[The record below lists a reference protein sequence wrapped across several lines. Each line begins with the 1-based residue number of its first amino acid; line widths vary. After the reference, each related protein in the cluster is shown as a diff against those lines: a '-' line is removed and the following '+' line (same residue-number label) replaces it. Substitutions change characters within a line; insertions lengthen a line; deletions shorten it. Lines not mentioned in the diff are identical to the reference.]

1 MDATVK
7 KTVETVG
14 IYGGTFSPPHRGH
27 RKAAETFLEAIR
39 PDKLLVIP
47 TFLPPH
53 KEVSPADSPEHR
65 LAMTRLAFAGLEN
78 TEVSDMEIRRRGR
91 SYTYDTLTE
100 LSREGRELYFL
111 CGTDMLLTVDTWYR
125 AADLFRLCTFVLERR
140 ECDRSLDGAVNEKIE
155 AYRRDFGARILVID
169 IDPILLS
176 STDVR
181 NAARRGASLDELS
194 ALVDDSVAAYIDAH
208 GLYREDG
215 GAGA

>member
-1 MDATVK
+1 MTK
-7 KTVETVG
+7 KPEIVG

-39 PDKLLVIP
+39 PDTLFVIP

-65 LAMTRLAFAGLEN
+65 LAMTRLAFAGLES
-78 TEVSDMEIRRRGR
+78 TVVSDMEILRRGR

-100 LSREGRELYFL
+100 LSEEGRELYFL
-111 CGTDMLLTVDTWYR
+111 CGTDMLLTVDSWYR
-125 AADLFRLCTFVLERR
+125 AEDLFRLATFVLERR
-140 ECDRSLDGAVNEKIE
+140 ECDRSLDVEVRERIDYYKST
-155 AYRRDFGARILVID
+155 FGARIVEID

-181 NAARRGASLDELS
+181 NAAMRGASRDEL
-194 ALVDDSVAAYIDAH
+194 AELVGGEVADYIVSH
-208 GLYREDG
+208 GLYRAEEAKG
-215 GAGA
+215 